1 MNDVGGRSSGGDAA
15 VLWLACVVVLCAGYY
30 LAFVRLAAAIDA
42 QHEQTARVSDAIRAD
57 AEIAAQGPE
66 LEREQRAVDE
76 QVRGFGPRADRV
88 AIVARLVQTA
98 ARIAAEKGVRL
109 DQVDARG
116 TPGVPA
122 GSAAAPQ
129 TGSGFGFEAIP
140 LEMTLSGNYSA
151 LLATIRELARAP
163 LPMQIQI
170 AAIERSVPGPAGT
183 GAAGPLS
190 ARLDLN
196 LQHLPDDAAAG
207 WASHHLAED
216 ITNHARFH

>member
-1 MNDVGGRSSGGDAA
+1 LNDIGGRPNGSDAA
-15 VLWLACVVVLCAGYY
+15 VLWLACVVILCTGYY

-57 AEIAAQGPE
+57 AEIATQGPE

-76 QVRGFGPRADRV
+76 QVGEFDPRADRA

-98 ARIAAEKGVRL
+98 ARIAGEQGVSL

-116 TPGVPA
+116 TPAVPA
-122 GSAAAPQ
+122 AAAAAPQ
-129 TGSGFGFEAIP
+129 TGSGFAFEAIP
-140 LEMTLSGNYSA
+140 LELTLSGSYSA
-151 LLATIRELARAP
+151 LLAAIRELARAP

-170 AAIERSVPGPAGT
+170 AAIERSVPQPAGT
-183 GAAGPLS
+183 GVAGPLS
-190 ARLDLN
+190 ARLDLT
-196 LQHLPDDAAAG
+196 LQHLTDDAATG

-216 ITNHARFH
+216 LPNHARFQ